1 MFIIWRGLGWL
12 VPIVVIL
19 CLVAFNYSL
28 DLLIAENYYKKFAW
42 PKAAAIIF
50 SSVLVGGLGIFLNS
64 IKPSISS
71 LTKEDIIAIL
81 NKRSRG
87 NNYSTAVKKPRI
99 SNSKVSDYIFVYLAL
114 PKNDQRKNHTLFFI
128 PIEYWSFLL
137 FIFFFSIL
145 GDEWIKLRSFEVF
158 LLILFLFISLFFM
171 LLINS
176 WLCTRMLNKR
186 VS

>member
-81 NKRSRG
+81 
-87 NNYSTAVKKPRI
+87 
-99 SNSKVSDYIFVYLAL
+99 NSKVSDYIFVYLAL